1 MNCEYIIQYIKRYGN
16 HSLINL
22 SNIENR
28 DEIKCYNL
36 KMIAHQNVEKHSGSQ
51 KSKILFMIGQREGGV
66 TFLVIISSLAC
77 EK

>member
-36 KMIAHQNVEKHSGSQ
+36 KMIAHQNVEKYLESQ
-51 KSKILFMIGQREGGV
+51 RSTNSLYDWPEGRRSDIPGDYFIIGM
-66 TFLVIISSLAC
+66 
-77 EK
+77 